1 MMSKSLAEFFKSFR
15 HEARKSGGIQM
26 KKILFIT
33 LVFLAACSSPTT
45 TTTTPTTTTGTPP
58 VITPPVVKPPADPT
72 QIGKQQTERLRG
84 AWAHTFTL
92 GSTVFTDKH
101 ELTSAVTESTS
112 TPGDYLILGKS
123 QGGAGTGGGYSNKN
137 KTFLVLTLHPT
148 LSFDDA
154 YVFDLDSSGT
164 IASGC
169 YFFYRHTGD
178 LGNCYELAGKKITSL
193 NSVSS
198 TTQRLG
204 ISALAVRFQGL
215 RDALQGIR

>member
-1 MMSKSLAEFFKSFR
+1 
-15 HEARKSGGIQM
+15 M
-26 KKILFIT
+26 KKALIFVMLC
-33 LVFLAACSSPTT
+33 LAACSSPTT
-45 TTTTPTTTTGTPP
+45 TPTPTTTTGTPP
-58 VITPPVVKPPADPT
+58 VITPPVVKPPVDSTP
-72 QIGKQQTERLRG
+72 IGKQQTERLRG

-148 LSFDDA
+148 FSFDDA
-154 YVFDLDSSGT
+154 YIFDLDSSGT

-169 YFFYRHTGD
+169 YFLFRHTGD
-178 LGNCYELAGKKITSL
+178 LGNCYELNGNKIASLSTS
-193 NSVSS
+193 SS
-198 TTQRLG
+198 SIQKYDSDSIASKFKT
-204 ISALAVRFQGL
+204 L
-215 RDALQGIR
+215 RDALSR